1 MLAKRGEESTLAG
14 ALESIQSRTR
24 TLQSRGARRE
34 RACYRAEGRAE
45 NSIKAGKRSSW
56 SPLRRWPTGLATVTS
71 CESNWRGV
79 EEAESEASLG
89 GFKSTGVETEREGVV
104 AKTRVQVKG
113 SFVFNRRSEPL

>member
-1 MLAKRGEESTLAG
+1 M
-14 ALESIQSRTR
+14 
-24 TLQSRGARRE
+24 
-34 RACYRAEGRAE
+34 
-45 NSIKAGKRSSW
+45 
-56 SPLRRWPTGLATVTS
+56 ATVTS

-113 SFVFNRRSEPL
+113 SFVLNRRSEPL